1 MKKLLPIILA
11 VMLALVGCGRG
22 EESIV
27 QIPEDE
33 QTLQSAAQPEEQLIE
48 RRIEMTGD
56 ISQPGTMAIMCSEGY
71 WRTWRV
77 ETADQ
82 NGKVKEY
89 RYEIES
95 MLPQDAEPSAV
106 PVTITFNGNML
117 KVESEAIAIESPMQ
131 LMLNIDDGKELTFSV
146 CMAVKRRT
154 SPCVRLTKKS
164 RSTLRYTFLSQ

>member
-11 VMLALVGCGRG
+11 VMLALVGCVRG
-22 EESIV
+22 DTVADEPAVDEV
-27 QIPEDE
+27 E
-33 QTLQSAAQPEEQLIE
+33 QTPQSTAQPEEQLIE
-48 RRIEMTGD
+48 RRIEITGD

-77 ETADQ
+77 ETAGQ
-82 NGKVKEY
+82 NGEVKEY

-117 KVESEAIAIESPMQ
+117 KVEGETIAMESPMQ
-131 LMLNIDDGKELTFSV
+131 LMLNIENGKELTFSV
-146 CMAVKRRT
+146 VHD
-154 SPCVRLTKKS
+154 SEEENFSVRPADEKK
-164 RSTLRYTFLSQ
+164 

>member
-1 MKKLLPIILA
+1 MHMRKLLPIILA
-11 VMLALVGCGRG
+11 FMLMLTGCGRG
-22 EESIV
+22 DTAADEPAVDEI
-27 QIPEDE
+27 E
-33 QTLQSAAQPEEQLIE
+33 QTPQSTVQPEEQLIE
-48 RRIEMTGD
+48 RRIEITGD

-117 KVESEAIAIESPMQ
+117 KVESEAIAMESPMQ

-146 CMAVKRRT
+146 VHDSEEENFT
-154 SPCVRLTKKS
+154 VRPADEKK
-164 RSTLRYTFLSQ
+164 

>member
-1 MKKLLPIILA
+1 MRKLLPIILA
-11 VMLALVGCGRG
+11 VMLMLTGCGRG
-22 EESIV
+22 NTAADEPAVDEI
-27 QIPEDE
+27 E
-33 QTLQSAAQPEEQLIE
+33 QTPQSTVQPEEQLIE
-48 RRIEMTGD
+48 RRIEITGD

-82 NGKVKEY
+82 NGEVKEY

-117 KVESEAIAIESPMQ
+117 KVEGETIAMESPIQ
-131 LMLNIDDGKELTFSV
+131 LMLNIEDGKELTFSV
-146 CMAVKRRT
+146 VHDSEEET
-154 SPCVRLTKKS
+154 FTVRPADEKE
-164 RSTLRYTFLSQ
+164 

>member
-1 MKKLLPIILA
+1 MRKLLPIILA
-11 VMLALVGCGRG
+11 VMLILTGCGRG
-22 EESIV
+22 NTAADEPAVDEI
-27 QIPEDE
+27 E
-33 QTLQSAAQPEEQLIE
+33 QTPQSTVQPEEQLIE
-48 RRIEMTGD
+48 RRIEITGD

-82 NGKVKEY
+82 NGEVKEY

-117 KVESEAIAIESPMQ
+117 KVESEAIAMESPMQ
-131 LMLNIDDGKELTFSV
+131 LMLNIEDGKELTFSV
-146 CMAVKRRT
+146 VHDSEEET
-154 SPCVRLTKKS
+154 FTVRPADEKE
-164 RSTLRYTFLSQ
+164 

>member
-1 MKKLLPIILA
+1 MHMRKLLPIILA

-27 QIPEDE
+27 QIPEVE
-33 QTLQSAAQPEEQLIE
+33 QTPQSTAQPEEQLIE
-48 RRIEMTGD
+48 RRIEITGD

-82 NGKVKEY
+82 NGEVKEY

-95 MLPQDAEPSAV
+95 MLPQDAE
-106 PVTITFNGNML
+106 
-117 KVESEAIAIESPMQ
+117 ESDKQKFS
-131 LMLNIDDGKELTFSV
+131 LLNLLRSKKDGGADDAE
-146 CMAVKRRT
+146 
-154 SPCVRLTKKS
+154 
-164 RSTLRYTFLSQ
+164 

>member
-1 MKKLLPIILA
+1 MRKLLPIILA
-11 VMLALVGCGRG
+11 FMLMLTGCGMG
-22 EESIV
+22 EEGIV
-27 QIPEDE
+27 QILEDE

-71 WRTWRV
+71 WRTWR
-77 ETADQ
+77 E
-82 NGKVKEY
+82 VKEY

-117 KVESEAIAIESPMQ
+117 KVESEAIAMESPMQ

-146 CMAVKRRT
+146 VHDSEEENFT
-154 SPCVRLTKKS
+154 VRPTDEKK
-164 RSTLRYTFLSQ
+164 

>member
-1 MKKLLPIILA
+1 MRKLLPIILA
-11 VMLALVGCGRG
+11 VMLMLTGCGMG
-22 EESIV
+22 NTAADEPAVDEI
-27 QIPEDE
+27 E
-33 QTLQSAAQPEEQLIE
+33 QTPQSTVQPEEQLIE

-82 NGKVKEY
+82 NGEVKEY

-117 KVESEAIAIESPMQ
+117 KVEGEAIAMESPMQ
-131 LMLNIDDGKELTFSV
+131 LLLNIEDGKELTFSV
-146 CMAVKRRT
+146 VHDSEEET
-154 SPCVRLTKKS
+154 FTVRPTDEKE
-164 RSTLRYTFLSQ
+164 

>member
-1 MKKLLPIILA
+1 MRMRKLLPIILA
-11 VMLALVGCGRG
+11 VMLILTGCGRG
-22 EESIV
+22 DTAADEPAVDEI
-27 QIPEDE
+27 E
-33 QTLQSAAQPEEQLIE
+33 QTPQSTVQPEEQLIE
-48 RRIEMTGD
+48 RRIEITGD

-82 NGKVKEY
+82 NGEVKEY

-117 KVESEAIAIESPMQ
+117 KVEGEAIAMESPMQ
-131 LMLNIDDGKELTFSV
+131 LMLNIEDGKELTFSV
-146 CMAVKRRT
+146 VHDSEEET
-154 SPCVRLTKKS
+154 FTVRPADEKE
-164 RSTLRYTFLSQ
+164 

>member
-1 MKKLLPIILA
+1 MRKLLPIILA
-11 VMLALVGCGRG
+11 VMLMLTGCGRG
-22 EESIV
+22 NTAADEPAVDEI
-27 QIPEDE
+27 E
-33 QTLQSAAQPEEQLIE
+33 QTPQSTVQPEEQLIE
-48 RRIEMTGD
+48 RRIEITGD

-82 NGKVKEY
+82 NGEVKEY

-117 KVESEAIAIESPMQ
+117 KVEGEAIAMESPMQ
-131 LMLNIDDGKELTFSV
+131 LMLNIEDGKELTFSV
-146 CMAVKRRT
+146 VHDSEEET
-154 SPCVRLTKKS
+154 FTVRPADEKE
-164 RSTLRYTFLSQ
+164 

>member
-1 MKKLLPIILA
+1 MHMRKLLPIILA
-11 VMLALVGCGRG
+11 VMLMLTGCGRG
-22 EESIV
+22 NTAADEPAVDEI
-27 QIPEDE
+27 E
-33 QTLQSAAQPEEQLIE
+33 QTPQSTVQPEEQLIE
-48 RRIEMTGD
+48 RRIEITGD

-82 NGKVKEY
+82 NGEVKEY

-117 KVESEAIAIESPMQ
+117 KVESEAIAMESPMQ

-146 CMAVKRRT
+146 VHGSEEENFT
-154 SPCVRLTKKS
+154 VRPTDEKE
-164 RSTLRYTFLSQ
+164 

>member
-1 MKKLLPIILA
+1 MRKLLPIILA
-11 VMLALVGCGRG
+11 VMLMLTGCGRG
-22 EESIV
+22 NTAADEPAVDEI
-27 QIPEDE
+27 E
-33 QTLQSAAQPEEQLIE
+33 QTPQSTVQPEEQLIE
-48 RRIEMTGD
+48 RRIEITGD

-82 NGKVKEY
+82 NGEVKEY

-117 KVESEAIAIESPMQ
+117 KVESEAIAMESPMQ

-146 CMAVKRRT
+146 VHGSEEENFT
-154 SPCVRLTKKS
+154 VRPTDEKE
-164 RSTLRYTFLSQ
+164 

>member
-1 MKKLLPIILA
+1 MHMRKLLPIILA
-11 VMLALVGCGRG
+11 VMLMLTGCGRG
-22 EESIV
+22 NTAADEPAVDEI
-27 QIPEDE
+27 E
-33 QTLQSAAQPEEQLIE
+33 QTPQSTVQPEEQLIE
-48 RRIEMTGD
+48 RRIEITGD

-82 NGKVKEY
+82 NGEVKEY

-117 KVESEAIAIESPMQ
+117 KVEGEAIAMESPMQ
-131 LMLNIDDGKELTFSV
+131 LMLNIEDGKELTFSV
-146 CMAVKRRT
+146 VHDSEEET
-154 SPCVRLTKKS
+154 FTVRPADEKE
-164 RSTLRYTFLSQ
+164 

>member
-1 MKKLLPIILA
+1 MRKLLPIILA
-11 VMLALVGCGRG
+11 FMLMLTGCGRG
-22 EESIV
+22 EEGIV
-27 QIPEDE
+27 QILEDK

-82 NGKVKEY
+82 NGEVKEY

-95 MLPQDAEPSAV
+95 MLPQDAEPFAV
-106 PVTITFNGNML
+106 SVTVMFNGNML
-117 KVESEAIAIESPMQ
+117 KVDGETISMESPMQ
-131 LMLNIDDGKELTFSV
+131 LMLNIEDGKEITFSV
-146 CMAVKRRT
+146 VYDNGEET
-154 SPCVRLTKKS
+154 FTVRPANSKE
-164 RSTLRYTFLSQ
+164 

>member
-1 MKKLLPIILA
+1 MHMRKLLPIILA
-11 VMLALVGCGRG
+11 VILMLTGCGMG
-22 EESIV
+22 NTAADEPAVDEI
-27 QIPEDE
+27 E
-33 QTLQSAAQPEEQLIE
+33 QTPQSTVQPEEQLIE

-82 NGKVKEY
+82 NGEVKEY

-106 PVTITFNGNML
+106 PVTITFNGDML
-117 KVESEAIAIESPMQ
+117 KVDGEAIAMESPMQ
-131 LMLNIDDGKELTFSV
+131 LMLNIEDGKELTFSV
-146 CMAVKRRT
+146 VHDSEEET
-154 SPCVRLTKKS
+154 FTVRPADEKE
-164 RSTLRYTFLSQ
+164 

>member
-1 MKKLLPIILA
+1 MRKLLPIILA
-11 VMLALVGCGRG
+11 FMLMLTGCGMG
-22 EESIV
+22 EEGIV
-27 QIPEDE
+27 QILEDE

-82 NGKVKEY
+82 NGEVKEY

-117 KVESEAIAIESPMQ
+117 KV
-131 LMLNIDDGKELTFSV
+131 
-146 CMAVKRRT
+146 
-154 SPCVRLTKKS
+154 
-164 RSTLRYTFLSQ
+164 